1 MDRIKDSGSFD
12 RGSTPREV
20 TTQETSGRR
29 MYSHMRLPQVFK
41 IRVLDDGTIT
51 GLLGPNGAGKSTTM
65 KIISGIL
72 PPDSGSVLIDGTDML
87 AGKTA
92 TKRLVGYLP
101 ENNPLYHDMYVKEF
115 LLFIAGLYGIK
126 GKTARARVEEL
137 IHATGLENECSK
149 KIGTLSK
156 GYKQRVGLAHAVLH
170 KPRLL
175 VLDEPTTGL
184 DPNQII
190 QIRQLIK
197 DFGCHS
203 SVLFST
209 HIMQEA
215 AAVCDRILI
224 MKKGEIVADM
234 PTEGKS
240 AEELETLFRR
250 LTA

>member
-1 MDRIKDSGSFD
+1 MSLVVSNISKAYGPQQVLSGLSFN
-12 RGSTPREV
+12 
-20 TTQETSGRR
+20 
-29 MYSHMRLPQVFK
+29 
-41 IRVLDDGTIT
+41 LDDGNIT

-101 ENNPLYHDMYVKEF
+101 ENNPLYYDMYVKEF

-126 GKTARARVEEL
+126 GKMARARVEEL

>member
-1 MDRIKDSGSFD
+1 MSLVVSNISKAYGPQQVLSGLSFN
-12 RGSTPREV
+12 
-20 TTQETSGRR
+20 
-29 MYSHMRLPQVFK
+29 
-41 IRVLDDGTIT
+41 LDDGNIT

-115 LLFIAGLYGIK
+115 LIFIAGLYGIK
-126 GKTARARVEEL
+126 GKMARARVEEL
-137 IHATGLENECSK
+137 IHATGLQNECSK
-149 KIGTLSK
+149 KIGNLSK

-224 MKKGEIVADM
+224 MKKGEIAADM

-240 AEELETLFRR
+240 AEELETIFRQ

>member
-1 MDRIKDSGSFD
+1 MSLVVSNISKAYGPQQVLSGLSFN
-12 RGSTPREV
+12 
-20 TTQETSGRR
+20 
-29 MYSHMRLPQVFK
+29 
-41 IRVLDDGTIT
+41 LDDGNIT

-115 LLFIAGLYGIK
+115 LIFIAGLYGIK

-149 KIGTLSK
+149 KIGTFSK

>member
-1 MDRIKDSGSFD
+1 MSLVVSNISKAYGPQQVLSGLSFN
-12 RGSTPREV
+12 
-20 TTQETSGRR
+20 
-29 MYSHMRLPQVFK
+29 
-41 IRVLDDGTIT
+41 LDDGNIT

-115 LLFIAGLYGIK
+115 LIFIAGLYGIK

-240 AEELETLFRR
+240 AEELETLFRQ

>member
-1 MDRIKDSGSFD
+1 MSLVVSNISKAYGPQQVLSGLSFN
-12 RGSTPREV
+12 
-20 TTQETSGRR
+20 
-29 MYSHMRLPQVFK
+29 
-41 IRVLDDGTIT
+41 LDDGNIT

-72 PPDSGSVLIDGTDML
+72 PPDSGSVLIEGTDML

-101 ENNPLYHDMYVKEF
+101 ENNPLYYDMYVKEF

-126 GKTARARVEEL
+126 GKMARARVEEL

-149 KIGTLSK
+149 KIGNLSK

>member
-1 MDRIKDSGSFD
+1 MSLVVSNISKAYGPQQVLSGLSFN
-12 RGSTPREV
+12 
-20 TTQETSGRR
+20 
-29 MYSHMRLPQVFK
+29 
-41 IRVLDDGTIT
+41 LDDGNIT

-72 PPDSGSVLIDGTDML
+72 PPDSGSVLIEGTDML

-115 LLFIAGLYGIK
+115 LIFIAGLYGIK

-149 KIGTLSK
+149 KIGNLSK

>member
-1 MDRIKDSGSFD
+1 MSLVVSNISKAYGPQQVLSGLSFN
-12 RGSTPREV
+12 
-20 TTQETSGRR
+20 
-29 MYSHMRLPQVFK
+29 
-41 IRVLDDGTIT
+41 LDDGNIT

-126 GKTARARVEEL
+126 GKMARARVEEL

>member
-1 MDRIKDSGSFD
+1 MSLVVSNISKAYGPQQVLSGLSFN
-12 RGSTPREV
+12 
-20 TTQETSGRR
+20 
-29 MYSHMRLPQVFK
+29 
-41 IRVLDDGTIT
+41 LDDGNIT

-101 ENNPLYHDMYVKEF
+101 ENNPLYYDMYVKEF
-115 LLFIAGLYGIK
+115 LIFIAGLYGIK

>member
-1 MDRIKDSGSFD
+1 MFSPAATAGFQDSRIVSLVVSNISKAYGPQQVLSGLSFN
-12 RGSTPREV
+12 
-20 TTQETSGRR
+20 
-29 MYSHMRLPQVFK
+29 
-41 IRVLDDGTIT
+41 LDDGNIT

-115 LLFIAGLYGIK
+115 LIFIAGLYGIK
-126 GKTARARVEEL
+126 GKMARTRVEEL
-137 IHATGLENECSK
+137 IYATGLENECSK
-149 KIGTLSK
+149 KIGNLSK

-240 AEELETLFRR
+240 AEELETLFRQ

>member
-1 MDRIKDSGSFD
+1 MSLVVSNISKAYGPQQVLSGLSFN
-12 RGSTPREV
+12 
-20 TTQETSGRR
+20 
-29 MYSHMRLPQVFK
+29 
-41 IRVLDDGTIT
+41 LDDGNIT

-240 AEELETLFRR
+240 AEELETLFRQ

>member
-1 MDRIKDSGSFD
+1 MSLVVSNISKAYGPQQVLSGLSFN
-12 RGSTPREV
+12 
-20 TTQETSGRR
+20 
-29 MYSHMRLPQVFK
+29 
-41 IRVLDDGTIT
+41 LDDGNIT

-65 KIISGIL
+65 KIIAGIL

-115 LLFIAGLYGIK
+115 LIFIAGLYGIK

>member
-1 MDRIKDSGSFD
+1 MSLVVSNISKAYGPQQVLSGLSFN
-12 RGSTPREV
+12 
-20 TTQETSGRR
+20 
-29 MYSHMRLPQVFK
+29 
-41 IRVLDDGTIT
+41 LDDGNIT

-115 LLFIAGLYGIK
+115 LIFIAGLYGIK

-149 KIGTLSK
+149 KIGNLSK

>member
-1 MDRIKDSGSFD
+1 MSLVVSNISKAYGPQQVLSGLSFN
-12 RGSTPREV
+12 
-20 TTQETSGRR
+20 
-29 MYSHMRLPQVFK
+29 
-41 IRVLDDGTIT
+41 LDDGNIT

-72 PPDSGSVLIDGTDML
+72 SPDSGSVLIDGTDML

-115 LLFIAGLYGIK
+115 LIFIAGLYGIK
-126 GKTARARVEEL
+126 GKMARARVEEL
-137 IHATGLENECSK
+137 IHATGLQNECSK
-149 KIGTLSK
+149 KIGNLSK

-240 AEELETLFRR
+240 AEELETIFRQ

>member
-1 MDRIKDSGSFD
+1 MSLVVSNISKAYGPQQVLSGLSFN
-12 RGSTPREV
+12 
-20 TTQETSGRR
+20 
-29 MYSHMRLPQVFK
+29 
-41 IRVLDDGTIT
+41 LDDGNIT

-126 GKTARARVEEL
+126 GKMARARVEEL

-240 AEELETLFRR
+240 AEELETIFRQ

>member
-1 MDRIKDSGSFD
+1 MSLVVSNISKAYGPQQVLSGLSFN
-12 RGSTPREV
+12 
-20 TTQETSGRR
+20 
-29 MYSHMRLPQVFK
+29 
-41 IRVLDDGTIT
+41 LDDGNIT

-115 LLFIAGLYGIK
+115 LIFIAGLYGIK

-170 KPRLL
+170 EPRLL

>member
-1 MDRIKDSGSFD
+1 MSLVVSNISKAYGPQQVLSGLSFN
-12 RGSTPREV
+12 
-20 TTQETSGRR
+20 
-29 MYSHMRLPQVFK
+29 
-41 IRVLDDGTIT
+41 LDDDNIT

-115 LLFIAGLYGIK
+115 LIFIAGLYGIK
-126 GKTARARVEEL
+126 GKMARARVEEL
-137 IHATGLENECSK
+137 IHATGLQNECSK
-149 KIGTLSK
+149 KIGNLSK

-240 AEELETLFRR
+240 AEELETIFRQ

>member
-1 MDRIKDSGSFD
+1 MSLVVSNISKAYGPQQVLSGLSFN
-12 RGSTPREV
+12 
-20 TTQETSGRR
+20 
-29 MYSHMRLPQVFK
+29 
-41 IRVLDDGTIT
+41 LDDGNIT

-115 LLFIAGLYGIK
+115 LIFIARLYGIE

-240 AEELETLFRR
+240 AEELETLFRQ

>member
-1 MDRIKDSGSFD
+1 MSLVVSNISKAYGPQQVLSGLSFN
-12 RGSTPREV
+12 
-20 TTQETSGRR
+20 
-29 MYSHMRLPQVFK
+29 
-41 IRVLDDGTIT
+41 LDDGNIT

-115 LLFIAGLYGIK
+115 LIFIAGLYGIK
-126 GKTARARVEEL
+126 GKMARARVEEL

-240 AEELETLFRR
+240 AEELETLFRQ

>member
-1 MDRIKDSGSFD
+1 MSLVVSNISKAYGPQQVLSGLSFN
-12 RGSTPREV
+12 
-20 TTQETSGRR
+20 
-29 MYSHMRLPQVFK
+29 
-41 IRVLDDGTIT
+41 LDDGNIT

-197 DFGCHS
+197 DFGCH
-203 SVLFST
+203 VT
-209 HIMQEA
+209 
-215 AAVCDRILI
+215 
-224 MKKGEIVADM
+224 GY
-234 PTEGKS
+234 
-240 AEELETLFRR
+240 
-250 LTA
+250 

>member
-1 MDRIKDSGSFD
+1 MSLVVSNISKAYGPQQVLSGLSFN
-12 RGSTPREV
+12 
-20 TTQETSGRR
+20 
-29 MYSHMRLPQVFK
+29 
-41 IRVLDDGTIT
+41 LDDGNIT

-115 LLFIAGLYGIK
+115 LIFIAGLYGIK
-126 GKTARARVEEL
+126 GKMARARVEEL
-137 IHATGLENECSK
+137 IHATGLQNECSK
-149 KIGTLSK
+149 KIGNLSK

-240 AEELETLFRR
+240 AEELETLFRQ

>member
-1 MDRIKDSGSFD
+1 MSLVVSNISKAYGPQQVLSGLSFN
-12 RGSTPREV
+12 
-20 TTQETSGRR
+20 
-29 MYSHMRLPQVFK
+29 
-41 IRVLDDGTIT
+41 LDDGNIT

-115 LLFIAGLYGIK
+115 LIFIAGLYGIK
-126 GKTARARVEEL
+126 GKMARTRVEEL

-149 KIGTLSK
+149 KIGNLSK

-240 AEELETLFRR
+240 AEELETLFRQ

>member
-1 MDRIKDSGSFD
+1 MSLVVSNISKAYGPQQVLSGLSFN
-12 RGSTPREV
+12 
-20 TTQETSGRR
+20 
-29 MYSHMRLPQVFK
+29 
-41 IRVLDDGTIT
+41 LDDGNIT

-115 LLFIAGLYGIK
+115 LIFIAGLYGIK

-149 KIGTLSK
+149 KIGNLSK

-240 AEELETLFRR
+240 AEELETLFRQ

>member
-1 MDRIKDSGSFD
+1 
-12 RGSTPREV
+12 
-20 TTQETSGRR
+20 
-29 MYSHMRLPQVFK
+29 
-41 IRVLDDGTIT
+41 
-51 GLLGPNGAGKSTTM
+51 
-65 KIISGIL
+65 
-72 PPDSGSVLIDGTDML
+72 ML

-115 LLFIAGLYGIK
+115 LIFIAGLYGIK

-240 AEELETLFRR
+240 AEELETLFRQ

>member
-1 MDRIKDSGSFD
+1 MSLVVSNISKAYGPQQVLSGLSFN
-12 RGSTPREV
+12 
-20 TTQETSGRR
+20 
-29 MYSHMRLPQVFK
+29 
-41 IRVLDDGTIT
+41 LDDGNIT

-115 LLFIAGLYGIK
+115 LIFIAGLYGIK
-126 GKTARARVEEL
+126 GKMARARVEEL
-137 IHATGLENECSK
+137 IHATGLQNECSK
-149 KIGTLSK
+149 KIGNLSK

-240 AEELETLFRR
+240 AEELETIFRQ

>member
-1 MDRIKDSGSFD
+1 MSLVVSNISKAYGPQQVLSGLSFN
-12 RGSTPREV
+12 
-20 TTQETSGRR
+20 
-29 MYSHMRLPQVFK
+29 
-41 IRVLDDGTIT
+41 LDDGNIT

-101 ENNPLYHDMYVKEF
+101 ENNPLYYDMYVKEF
-115 LLFIAGLYGIK
+115 LIFIAGLYGIK

-197 DFGCHS
+197 EFGCHS

>member
-1 MDRIKDSGSFD
+1 MSLVVSNISKAYGPQQVLSGLSFN
-12 RGSTPREV
+12 
-20 TTQETSGRR
+20 
-29 MYSHMRLPQVFK
+29 
-41 IRVLDDGTIT
+41 LDDGNIT

-115 LLFIAGLYGIK
+115 LIFIAGLYGIK
-126 GKTARARVEEL
+126 GKMARARVEEL
-137 IHATGLENECSK
+137 IHATGLQNECSK
-149 KIGTLSK
+149 KIGNLSK

>member
-1 MDRIKDSGSFD
+1 MSLVVSNISKAYGPQQVLSGLSFN
-12 RGSTPREV
+12 
-20 TTQETSGRR
+20 
-29 MYSHMRLPQVFK
+29 
-41 IRVLDDGTIT
+41 LDDGNIT

-115 LLFIAGLYGIK
+115 LIFIAGLYGIK
-126 GKTARARVEEL
+126 GKMARARVEEL

>member
-1 MDRIKDSGSFD
+1 MSLVVSNISKAYGPQQVLSGLSFN
-12 RGSTPREV
+12 
-20 TTQETSGRR
+20 
-29 MYSHMRLPQVFK
+29 
-41 IRVLDDGTIT
+41 LDDGNIT

-115 LLFIAGLYGIK
+115 LIFIAGLYGIK

-137 IHATGLENECSK
+137 VHATGLENECSK
-149 KIGTLSK
+149 KIGNLSK

>member
-1 MDRIKDSGSFD
+1 MSLVVSNISKAYGPQQVLSGLSFN
-12 RGSTPREV
+12 
-20 TTQETSGRR
+20 
-29 MYSHMRLPQVFK
+29 
-41 IRVLDDGTIT
+41 LDDGNIT

-72 PPDSGSVLIDGTDML
+72 PPDSGSVLIEGTDML
-87 AGKTA
+87 AGKTG

-101 ENNPLYHDMYVKEF
+101 ENNPLYYDMYVKEF

-126 GKTARARVEEL
+126 GKMARARVEEL

-149 KIGTLSK
+149 KIGNLSK

>member
-1 MDRIKDSGSFD
+1 MSLVVSNISKAYGPQQVLSGLSFN
-12 RGSTPREV
+12 
-20 TTQETSGRR
+20 
-29 MYSHMRLPQVFK
+29 
-41 IRVLDDGTIT
+41 LDDGNIT

-115 LLFIAGLYGIK
+115 LIFIAGLYGIK

>member
-1 MDRIKDSGSFD
+1 MSLVVSNISKAYGPQQVLSGLSFN
-12 RGSTPREV
+12 
-20 TTQETSGRR
+20 
-29 MYSHMRLPQVFK
+29 
-41 IRVLDDGTIT
+41 LDDGNIT

-115 LLFIAGLYGIK
+115 LIFIAGLYGIK

-240 AEELETLFRR
+240 AEELETIFRQ

>member
-1 MDRIKDSGSFD
+1 MSLVVSNISKAYGPQQVLSGLSFN
-12 RGSTPREV
+12 
-20 TTQETSGRR
+20 
-29 MYSHMRLPQVFK
+29 
-41 IRVLDDGTIT
+41 LDDGNIT

>member
-1 MDRIKDSGSFD
+1 MSLVVSNISKAYSPQQVLSGLSFN
-12 RGSTPREV
+12 
-20 TTQETSGRR
+20 
-29 MYSHMRLPQVFK
+29 
-41 IRVLDDGTIT
+41 LDDGNIT

-115 LLFIAGLYGIK
+115 LIFIAGLYGIK